1 MFEYLSHRLL
11 EPASNPSSYIPT
23 PIRPVM
29 PGWISVS
36 ALVGNVASAFDLG
49 SRSGTPARP
58 VESDAGVLL
67 DEVDKILVR
76 AKDMLDNHKDLL
88 PASEYALFSAQYRV
102 LHTNLAEEET
112 RQRNLS
118 TKLALKGRIPAQT
131 NDTPAAAQS
140 RALRLLNTAEDY
152 NDKVVTASRRAHAA
166 PTLAF
171 PDESPDPTTA
181 PSPETAPPISS
192 VPSSAP
198 STSNAPTPLP
208 PSSGLPDRTPSTSF
222 PWPMRMPLV
231 RASVGLMTSGPGWTG
246 SSSTTLSSED
256 SASIQN
262 AQHTLFEDEDLLVAI
277 THIRQASK
285 DSSTQSSVSTKGLYQ
300 RVVSVRE
307 GGRILD
313 ILDPRIYELTED
325 QLTIEDQA
333 MAALHR
339 AAERWRARRLAS
351 EID

>member
-1 MFEYLSHRLL
+1 
-11 EPASNPSSYIPT
+11 
-23 PIRPVM
+23 M

-36 ALVGNVASAFDLG
+36 ALVGKVASAFDLG
-49 SRSGTPARP
+49 SRPSTPARP
-58 VESDAGVLL
+58 VESDAAVLL
-67 DEVDKILVR
+67 DEVDRILVR

-88 PASEYALFSAQYRV
+88 PASEYASFSAQYRV

-118 TKLALKGRIPAQT
+118 TRLAQKGRIPAQT

-140 RALRLLNTAEDY
+140 RALRLLNTAEEY
-152 NDKVVTASRRAHAA
+152 KDKVVTASRRAHAA
-166 PTLAF
+166 PTISF
-171 PDESPDPTTA
+171 PDESPAAMTA
-181 PSPETAPPISS
+181 PSPENAPSTSGVLPP
-192 VPSSAP
+192 VPSSSAP
-198 STSNAPTPLP
+198 STFDTPAPTPPRSDLP
-208 PSSGLPDRTPSTSF
+208 NQAPSASF
-222 PWPMRMPLV
+222 PWSIRMPLI
-231 RASVGLMTSGPGWTG
+231 RTSVGLMTSGPGWTG

-256 SASIQN
+256 SASIQH

-277 THIRQASK
+277 THIRQGSK

-339 AAERWRARRLAS
+339 AAERWRARRLAN